1 MAGLDERDELNEP
14 LGQTARPAR
23 RPVPYGR
30 LAIASGVALAIG
42 LAVFLVETDDHM
54 GGEPYAVASIDRHPV
69 AIAAPAAPATPASA
83 GVDGAVTSAIGPFAS
98 ATASQVE
105 GGSGVKVVRGRGAAA
120 PGSLIIDVPEAI
132 GLRLTPA
139 PDKRLVERSK
149 YGQLPR
155 IGADGARPSEV
166 YARPLLLSDALG
178 GGAPRVALL
187 VGGLGLSEGGTA
199 DAIARLPAA
208 VSLGFAPYGADVE
221 RDAAR
226 AREAGHETLLQ
237 LPMEPFD
244 YPANDPGPHTLLS
257 GLSEAENLDNLHW
270 LMTRF
275 AGYVGV
281 MNFLG
286 AKFTADPAAL
296 TPVLTDV
303 ASRGLVYVDDGTSP
317 RSLARDKAPSLNLRA
332 AGADVVID
340 ADPSPQAIEAALLR
354 LEGLAK
360 ANGLAIGV
368 ATALP
373 ASIEHIS
380 RWARNLEARKLGL
393 IPVSAAISRSPGPAA
408 QANP

>member
-1 MAGLDERDELNEP
+1 
-14 LGQTARPAR
+14 
-23 RPVPYGR
+23 
-30 LAIASGVALAIG
+30 
-42 LAVFLVETDDHM
+42 VFLIETDDHM
-54 GGEPYAVASIDRHPV
+54 GGEPYAVASIDRHAV
-69 AIAAPAAPATPASA
+69 AIAAPAQPATPASP
-83 GVDGAVTSAIGPFAS
+83 GVDGGATSAIGPFAS

-178 GGAPRVALL
+178 AGAPRVALL

-257 GLSEAENLDNLHW
+257 RLSEVENLDNLHW

-275 AGYVGV
+275 TGYVGV

-317 RSLARDKAPSLNLRA
+317 RSLARDKAPGLNLRA

-354 LEGLAK
+354 LEGLAR

-373 ASIEHIS
+373 ASIEHIG
-380 RWARNLEARKLGL
+380 RWARNLEARRLGL

>member
-30 LAIASGVALAIG
+30 LAIALGVAMAVG
-42 LAVFLVETDDHM
+42 LAVFLVATDDHM
-54 GGEPYAVASIDRHPV
+54 GGEPYAVASIDRH
-69 AIAAPAAPATPASA
+69 AIAVAAPAQPATPASP
-83 GVDGAVTSAIGPFAS
+83 GVDGAATSAIGPFAS
-98 ATASQVE
+98 ATAAQVE

-139 PDKRLVERSK
+139 PDRRLVERSK
-149 YGQLPR
+149 YGPLPR
-155 IGADGARPSEV
+155 VGPDGARPSEV

-178 GGAPRVALL
+178 AGAPRVAVL
-187 VGGLGLSEGGTA
+187 VGGLGLSESGTA

-244 YPANDPGPHTLLS
+244 YPANNPGPHTLLS
-257 GLSEAENLDNLHW
+257 ELSEAENLDNLHW

-296 TPVLTDV
+296 TPVLADV

-317 RSLARDKAPSLNLRA
+317 RSLARDKAPALNLRA

-340 ADPSPQAIEAALLR
+340 ADSSPQAIDAALLR
-354 LEGLAK
+354 LEGLAR

-380 RWARNLEARKLGL
+380 RWTRNLEARGLGL
-393 IPVSAAISRSPGPAA
+393 IPVSAAVSRSPGPAA
-408 QANP
+408 QASP